1 MKKQHANTRLIC
13 QLSAVAALVLSANA
27 MADDAFSADSKWMT
41 GDWGGERTK
50 LIEQG
55 IDIKADYVGEV
66 GANLHGG
73 YNHDKTARYSDQFGL
88 AWRWTCKNCG
98 AGITPRPRS
107 SSPTV
112 MVRASPMTVSATRVP
127 EP

>member
-1 MKKQHANTRLIC
+1 
-13 QLSAVAALVLSANA
+13 
-27 MADDAFSADSKWMT
+27 MADEAFSADSKWMT

-55 IDIKADYVGEV
+55 IDIKTDYVGEV
-66 GANLHGG
+66 GGNLHGG
-73 YNHDKTARYSDQFGL
+73 YNDDKTGATPTSL
-88 AWRWTCKNCG
+88 VWAWRWTCKNCG

-112 MVRASPMTVSATRVP
+112 TARTSPTTASATRVP
-127 EP
+127 AP